1 MDSKTHLS
9 IAHSPQRVLVLRM
22 AALLGS
28 GILLVT
34 ASGCSSNKTTVADTP
49 SAVKATL
56 TPKPVQAD
64 WLAHYNATSQAQTE
78 AMRQSFW
85 RTGSPN
91 ASAQNTSAPST
102 TTKP

>member
-1 MDSKTHLS
+1 MDNKTAPSL
-9 IAHSPQRVLVLRM
+9 AHSAKRVFAFRAAVLLWAGM
-22 AALLGS
+22 
-28 GILLVT
+28 LLVT
-34 ASGCSSNKTTVADTP
+34 ASGCSSNKQPVADTP
-49 SAVKATL
+49 AAVKDTL

-85 RTGSPN
+85 RTGNPN
-91 ASAQNTSAPST
+91 ASTQKTPAPST